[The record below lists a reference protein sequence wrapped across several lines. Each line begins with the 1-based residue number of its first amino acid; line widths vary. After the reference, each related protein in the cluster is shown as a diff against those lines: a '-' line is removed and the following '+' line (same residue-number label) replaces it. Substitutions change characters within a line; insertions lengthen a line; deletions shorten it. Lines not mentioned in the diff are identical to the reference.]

1 MRLQKKKKENN
12 REIDDPNAQTI
23 TMQTNRDITQ
33 NLTCQDDGS
42 ASHRLNT
49 DLEIETEPRAKGCK
63 CTSKNT

>member
-1 MRLQKKKKENN
+1 MRLQKKKKKNN

-42 ASHRLNT
+42 ALHRLNT
-49 DLEIETEPRAKGCK
+49 DMEIKIEPRVKGRK